1 MSSFFMD
8 LTDFKK
14 GMEKFAGTAVPEL
27 VRKGIFAATSE
38 LIHDANTV
46 PPKTPRKE
54 GHLRGSSV
62 PGGGGN
68 PIINKTVAGEEII
81 CGFNIEYA
89 SYVHEM
95 VRAVNWTEPDSGA
108 KFLESKLTMF
118 GNKYLKLIAAVV
130 SAGGFK

>member
-1 MSSFFMD
+1 
-8 LTDFKK
+8 L
-14 GMEKFAGTAVPEL
+14 
-27 VRKGIFAATSE
+27 
-38 LIHDANTV
+38 
-46 PPKTPRKE
+46 
-54 GHLRGSSV
+54 
-62 PGGGGN
+62 GGGGN

-95 VRAVNWTEPDSGA
+95 VRLEAYGEKGINWTEPESGA